1 MSNVN
6 TQSLSTQELTLM
18 VEKSIGKTNEI
29 SYESDSKKI
38 LNTQVAVLPISLSVP
53 AKLNK
58 ETVLDGGI
66 TNSASVTIGE
76 DNIVYANVRV
86 SADLNNALSIKDDG
100 LYVSPSAAGGEGGD
114 SVDLLGSTSPSNTV
128 DISQNVVSV
137 NTRVSASEGNALS
150 VNEDGLYVPI
160 SGAGISTADVE
171 QIIENKKSEYV
182 LRDFGGI
189 SFAYQD
195 NSLVIRVNGID
206 KLKISAQGVDFIV

>member
-1 MSNVN
+1 MSTLN

-18 VEKSIGKTNEI
+18 VERSIGKTSQI
-29 SYESDSKKI
+29 SYESDSKKV
-38 LNTQVAVLPISLSVP
+38 LNTQVAELPISLSVP

-100 LYVSPSAAGGEGGD
+100 LYVSPSAGGGEGGS
-114 SVDLLGSTSPSNTV
+114 SVALLGSTTPSNSVNIT
-128 DISQNVVSV
+128 QNVVSV
-137 NTRVSASEGNALS
+137 NTRVSAADGNTLS
-150 VNEDGLYVPI
+150 VNEDGLFVPA
-160 SGAGISTADVE
+160 SDSGISTADVE
-171 QIIENKKSEYV
+171 QIIENKKTDYV

-195 NSLVIRVNGID
+195 NSLLIRVNGID

>member
-1 MSNVN
+1 MNTLN
-6 TQSLSTQELTLM
+6 TQSLSTQELTLL
-18 VEKSIGKTNEI
+18 VEKSIGKTSEI
-29 SYESDSKKI
+29 SYESDSKKV
-38 LNTQVAVLPISLSVP
+38 LNTQVAELPISLSVP

-100 LYVSPSAAGGEGGD
+100 LYVSPSVISGEGGG
-114 SVDLLGSTSPSNTV
+114 SVVLLGSTTPSNTV

-137 NTRVSASEGNALS
+137 NTRVSTAQGNTLS
-150 VNEDGLYVPI
+150 VNEDGLYVPASD
-160 SGAGISTADVE
+160 SGVSTADVE
-171 QIIENKKSEYV
+171 QIIENKKTDYV

-195 NSLVIRVNGID
+195 NSLSIRVNGIE

>member
-160 SGAGISTADVE
+160 SDAGISTADVE

>member
-1 MSNVN
+1 MSTLN

-18 VEKSIGKTNEI
+18 VERSIGKTNEI

-160 SGAGISTADVE
+160 SDAGISTADVE

-195 NSLVIRVNGID
+195 NSLSIRVNGIE

>member
-1 MSNVN
+1 MSTLN

-18 VEKSIGKTNEI
+18 VERSIGKTSQI
-29 SYESDSKKI
+29 SYESDSKKV

-160 SGAGISTADVE
+160 SDAGISTADVE

>member
-1 MSNVN
+1 MSTLN

-18 VEKSIGKTNEI
+18 VERSIGKTSQI
-29 SYESDSKKI
+29 SYESDSKKV
-38 LNTQVAVLPISLSVP
+38 LNTQVAELPISLSVP

-100 LYVSPSAAGGEGGD
+100 LYVSPSVISGEGGS
-114 SVDLLGSTSPSNTV
+114 SVALLGSTTPSNSV
-128 DISQNVVSV
+128 DITQNVVSV
-137 NTRVSASEGNALS
+137 NTRVSAADGNTLS
-150 VNEDGLYVPI
+150 VNEDGLFVPA
-160 SGAGISTADVE
+160 SDSGISTADVE
-171 QIIENKKSEYV
+171 QIIENKKTDYV

-195 NSLVIRVNGID
+195 NSLLIRVNGID

>member
-1 MSNVN
+1 MSTLN

-18 VEKSIGKTNEI
+18 VERSIGKTNEI

-100 LYVSPSAAGGEGGD
+100 LYVSPSAGSGEGGG
-114 SVDLLGSTSPSNTV
+114 SVALSGSTTPSNTV
-128 DISQNVVSV
+128 EITQNVVSV
-137 NTRVSASEGNALS
+137 NTRVSTAEGNTLS
-150 VNEDGLYVPI
+150 VNEDGLFVPA
-160 SGAGISTADVE
+160 SDSGISTADVE
-171 QIIENKKSEYV
+171 QIIENKKSDYV

-195 NSLVIRVNGID
+195 NSLIIRVNDID

>member
-114 SVDLLGSTSPSNTV
+114 SVDLLGSTSPSNSV

-160 SGAGISTADVE
+160 SDAGISTADVE

>member
-114 SVDLLGSTSPSNTV
+114 SVDLLGSTSPSNSV
-128 DISQNVVSV
+128 DITQNVVSV
-137 NTRVSASEGNALS
+137 NTRVSAADGNTLS
-150 VNEDGLYVPI
+150 VNEDGLFVPA
-160 SGAGISTADVE
+160 SDSGISTADVE
-171 QIIENKKSEYV
+171 QIIENKKTDYV

-195 NSLVIRVNGID
+195 NSLLIRVNGID

>member
-137 NTRVSASEGNALS
+137 NTRVSAADGNTLS
-150 VNEDGLYVPI
+150 VNEDGLFVPA
-160 SGAGISTADVE
+160 SDSGISTADVE
-171 QIIENKKSEYV
+171 QIIENKKTDYV

-195 NSLVIRVNGID
+195 NSLLIRVNGID

>member
-1 MSNVN
+1 MNNVN

-29 SYESDSKKI
+29 SYEFDSKKI

-100 LYVSPSAAGGEGGD
+100 LYVSPSAGGGEGGS
-114 SVDLLGSTSPSNTV
+114 SVALLGSTSPSNTV

-160 SGAGISTADVE
+160 SDAGISTADVE